1 MAFKAAEHPSTS
13 LPPRTRARAAYKCP
27 AGQPNALL
35 NVWPLP
41 LRHEWHEA
49 LNGRAGAAARVSAAP
64 GPRFSR
70 GARRKSSA
78 ARRPR
83 AAVARGANRK
93 RRASARPAW
102 HPAAPARLRR
112 KPVAPLEALRIISRR
127 HRGGTCRRARGSP
140 VLLHGGGADSS
151 FLYLAQCVATS
162 MASSRG
168 RPDISAR
175 TRDRKYI
182 GQCPRS

>member
-1 MAFKAAEHPSTS
+1 MWRQGWPSRLRSIPPHHYHPVPARGLHTS
-13 LPPRTRARAAYKCP
+13 ALPR
-27 AGQPNALL
+27 QPNALL

-49 LNGRAGAAARVSAAP
+49 LNGRAGAAARVPAAP

-112 KPVAPLEALRIISRR
+112 KPVAPLEALGIISRR

-151 FLYLAQCVATS
+151 FYISRNASPRRWRRVGVGQVYRTS
-162 MASSRG
+162 
-168 RPDISAR
+168 
-175 TRDRKYI
+175 K
-182 GQCPRS
+182 